1 MHTLGGCILST
12 YSLDL
17 VRFCILDLS
26 FNQKHIGFTRY
37 VLMIWSCIVHIV
49 IDSSHDLSTMTQE
62 DKRRNHTELLDHQS
76 TKCRYWWPFRLLI
89 CDCRT
94 GSGNKGLVL
103 VVLSMAGIL
112 PSRVERV
119 YQACLQ

>member
-1 MHTLGGCILST
+1 
-12 YSLDL
+12 
-17 VRFCILDLS
+17 
-26 FNQKHIGFTRY
+26 
-37 VLMIWSCIVHIV
+37 MIWSCIVHIV